1 MLLCLSSVSVGV
13 LHESVEAAGVVA
25 FERADRF
32 AFGLAF
38 ADSTLDVSDRALVA
52 SAAREHDCVQ
62 GAVELAVAAAV
73 EAVADG
79 FAGATGDRG
88 CAGEACEGGFGSE
101 AAGV

>member
-1 MLLCLSSVSVGV
+1 M
-13 LHESVEAAGVVA
+13 
-25 FERADRF
+25 
-32 AFGLAF
+32 
-38 ADSTLDVSDRALVA
+38 LVA

-79 FAGATGDRG
+79 FAGAAGDRG